1 MYFVFLVLYFC
12 TLKKR
17 FHLSSLQEGNLKER
31 YFLYFLLLYFYIF
44 IFLYV
49 LQFYVFCIFSVHLP
63 YIWSPLMHLFISEE
77 GTESL
82 EKTHNLPNKLTL
94 VGWGRNDVVDDVYS
108 NSTRNWTEV
117 SETPRTIFRNTSDQT
132 SNHVKQ
138 VSTKT
143 RKGFNDLGLQTRD
156 QRQGICHSDLNLRSE
171 NFTLN
176 SE

>member
-1 MYFVFLVLYFC
+1 MCSSESKVSEASPLFLTAGGKSKRKILFVLFVVVFLHY
-12 TLKKR
+12 
-17 FHLSSLQEGNLKER
+17 
-31 YFLYFLLLYFYIF
+31 YIF
-44 IFLYV
+44 ECFAV
-49 LQFYVFCIFSVHLP
+49 LCFCIFSVHLP

-117 SETPRTIFRNTSDQT
+117 SETNRTIFRNTSDQT